1 MVEERPSPE
10 QMLERAAEE
19 EKRAARGQ
27 LKVFFGSAPGVGKTY
42 AMLEAAQARKSDGRD
57 VVIGWV
63 ETHGRVETEAM
74 TRGLERIVPRQV
86 DYRGVVMKDFDLDAA
101 LARRPEILLMD
112 ELPHTNA
119 AGARHAKRWQ
129 DVVEVLDA
137 GIDVYATL
145 NVQHIESLNDVIA
158 QITGITVRET
168 IPDSLFDRA
177 NEIEFVDLP
186 PEDLLQRLREGKVY
200 VPAQAERA
208 ARNFFQTGNL
218 IALRELALGRAA
230 ERVNAQAT
238 EWKREHGVDRLWT
251 TKERVLVAVGP
262 APQSASVIRA
272 AARMAR
278 RLRAPWIALSVET
291 RLFQSFTPEAR
302 ERVST
307 HLELAE
313 RLGAETLVVRGDRT
327 GAEILAL
334 ARQRAVTRIVVGRPI
349 GPRRW
354 RWKQRTLVDELIQE
368 SGSIDVLVTAG
379 EQEVEPAS
387 VSRKGKPAL
396 VWRDYL
402 WAASAVGLCTL
413 LCWWTRSL
421 LDLAD
426 HAMLFLLGVLAVA
439 SRLPRAP
446 SLFAAA
452 MSVAA
457 LDVFFVPPYFT
468 FAVSDLRYLLT
479 FLVMLIVG
487 LTVSSFTVR
496 LREQAEAARERE
508 RRTASLYAM
517 SKQFVIQT
525 EVAEIARTTIAYV
538 RDLLDTQAVVLISG
552 SDRRLLPLGTDA
564 KLFPLDER
572 ELAVAQWVFD
582 HGRLA
587 GYGTDTLPAT
597 KNLYI
602 PLVGTDGHLGVFGV
616 ALGDRREAPPPS
628 QWQVLETLVAQA
640 ALALERALLAE
651 RAARSRIQA
660 ETESTRS
667 ALLSSVSHDLRTP
680 LSTITGAASVLLQR
694 DGQLD
699 ERNRRELLETIR
711 DETGR
716 LGRLVTDLMD
726 LTRLQ
731 SGTLRVKKEWCP
743 VEEPVASAIG
753 RVSRE
758 WQREISQTQPEQV
771 LVAPLDSVLIE
782 QALFNLIENAVKY
795 SPADRAVEV
804 AVSQAGSRALVEV
817 LDRGPGIRPGDE
829 EKIFERFY
837 RAADGA
843 RSAGTGLG
851 LTISQAIARA
861 HGGDVEVRRRDG
873 GGTVFG
879 LWVPIEGTPPSME
892 GLQDSLQEDRSS

>member
-1 MVEERPSPE
+1 MKEMAEERPSPE
-10 QMLERAAEE
+10 EMLERAAQE
-19 EKRAARGQ
+19 EKRATRGQ

-42 AMLEAAQARKSDGRD
+42 AMLEAAQARKREGRD

-74 TRGLERIVPRQV
+74 TRGLERVAPRQV
-86 DYRGVVMKDFDLDAA
+86 DYRGIVMQDFDLDAA
-101 LARRPEILLMD
+101 LARRPEILLVD
-112 ELPHTNA
+112 ELPHTNV

-129 DVVEVLDA
+129 DVVELLDA
-137 GIDVYATL
+137 GIDVHATL
-145 NVQHIESLNDVIA
+145 NVQHIESLNDIVA
-158 QITGITVRET
+158 QVTGITVRET

-230 ERVNAQAT
+230 ERVNAQSA
-238 EWKREHGVDRLWT
+238 EWRREHGMSRLLA

-272 AARMAR
+272 AARIAR

-291 RLFQSFTPEAR
+291 PLFQSFTPEAR

-327 GAEILAL
+327 SAEILAV
-334 ARQRAVTRIVVGRPI
+334 ARQRGVTRIVVGRPFAP
-349 GPRRW
+349 GGWRW
-354 RWKQRTLVDELIQE
+354 RRRTLVDELIRE
-368 SGSIDVLVTAG
+368 AGGIDVLVTAG
-379 EQEVEPAS
+379 EQEDEPSS
-387 VSRKGKPAL
+387 VSPRSKPPIL
-396 VWRDYL
+396 WHDYL
-402 WAASAVGLCTL
+402 FAAGAVGLCTL
-413 LCWWTRSL
+413 LCWWTRPVL
-421 LDLAD
+421 ELAD
-426 HAMLFLLGVLAVA
+426 QAMLYLLGVLAVA

-452 MSVAA
+452 LSVAA
-457 LDVFFVPPYFT
+457 LDFFFVPPYFT
-468 FAVSDLRYLLT
+468 FTVSDLRYVFT

-525 EVAEIARTTIAYV
+525 EVAEIARTTISYV
-538 RDLLDTQAVVLISG
+538 RELLETEAVVLISG
-552 SDRRLLPLGTDA
+552 SNRQLLPLGTDA

-572 ELAVAQWVFD
+572 ELAVAQWVFE

-587 GYGTDTLPAT
+587 GFGTDTLPAT

-602 PLVGTDGHLGVFGV
+602 PLVGTGGHLGVFGV
-616 ALGDRREAPPPS
+616 ALGDRREAAAPS

-651 RAARSRIQA
+651 GAARSRIQA
-660 ETESTRS
+660 ETERTRS
-667 ALLSSVSHDLRTP
+667 VLLSSVSHDLRTP
-680 LSTITGAASVLLQR
+680 LATITGAASVLLQMT
-694 DGQLD
+694 GQLD
-699 ERNRRELLETIR
+699 EKNRRELLLTIR
-711 DETGR
+711 EETER
-716 LGRLVTDLMD
+716 LSRLVTDLLD

-731 SGTLRVKKEWCP
+731 SGTLQVKKEWCP
-743 VEEPVASAIG
+743 IEEPIASAIG
-753 RVSRE
+753 RVSRAS
-758 WQREISQTQPEQV
+758 QREIHQSQPESV
-771 LVAPLDSVLIE
+771 LMAPLDSVLIE

-795 SPADRAVEV
+795 SAPDQAVEI
-804 AVSQAGSRALVEV
+804 AVSQGDSRIVVEV
-817 LDRGPGIRPGDE
+817 LDRGPGIPRGEE

-837 RAADGA
+837 RAVDGE

-861 HGGDVEVRRRDG
+861 HGGDVEVRRREG
-873 GGTVFG
+873 GGTVFR
-879 LWVPIEGTPPSME
+879 LWIPIEGVPPILE
-892 GLQDSLQEDRSS
+892 RREDSG